1 MAVIHPNY
9 WKPKTGAILTI
20 EDFNTGIGYNITNY
34 LGSSTCSLYNITQRS
49 MGAAEDE
56 NHHIRMK
63 TTQELFGGS
72 PGKNGSSMLVYKGSA
87 SVRGINADI
96 WMGKRV
102 FERNNKSHEVI
113 RIPSNLILSVPC

>member
-1 MAVIHPNY
+1 MHPNY

-34 LGSSTCSLYNITQRS
+34 LGISSCSLYNITQRS
-49 MGAAEDE
+49 MGAVKDE

-72 PGKNGSSMLVYKGSA
+72 PGKNGSSKLVYKGSA

-96 WMGKRV
+96 WTGKRV
-102 FERNNKSHEVI
+102 FKQHNKSHEVI
-113 RIPSNLILSVPC
+113 RIQSNLILNVPC

>member
-1 MAVIHPNY
+1 MHPNY
-9 WKPKTGAILTI
+9 WKPKTGAIRTI

-102 FERNNKSHEVI
+102 FKRNNKSHEVI
-113 RIPSNLILSVPC
+113 RIPSNLILNVPC

>member
-1 MAVIHPNY
+1 MYPNFR
-9 WKPKTGAILTI
+9 KPKTGAILRI

-34 LGSSTCSLYNITQRS
+34 LGEATCSLYNLTQRS

-63 TTQELFGGS
+63 TTQELFEIS

-96 WMGKRV
+96 WIGKRI
-102 FERNNKSHEVI
+102 FKRHNKSDEVI
-113 RIPSNLILSVPC
+113 RVP